1 MATTYTLINSNTLTS
16 NQASVTFSSIPN
28 TYTDLVLK
36 ASVRTTASGAFSNL
50 GLVLNGVTTG
60 SKYSFRRMLGY
71 GGGTSSNNFSGQDA
85 GDISYGNGDTST
97 SNIFNSLEVYIPS
110 YTTSQDKPFSSIV
123 MQENNQST
131 AYIYVGGQLFSDTT
145 AISSIQITEASGNSL
160 KTNSSF
166 YLYGISNA

>member
-1 MATTYTLINSNTLTS
+1 
-16 NQASVTFSSIPN
+16 
-28 TYTDLVLK
+28 
-36 ASVRTTASGAFSNL
+36 
-50 GLVLNGVTTG
+50 
-60 SKYSFRRMLGY
+60 
-71 GGGTSSNNFSGQDA
+71 
-85 GDISYGNGDTST
+85 
-97 SNIFNSLEVYIPS
+97 
-110 YTTSQDKPFSSIV
+110 